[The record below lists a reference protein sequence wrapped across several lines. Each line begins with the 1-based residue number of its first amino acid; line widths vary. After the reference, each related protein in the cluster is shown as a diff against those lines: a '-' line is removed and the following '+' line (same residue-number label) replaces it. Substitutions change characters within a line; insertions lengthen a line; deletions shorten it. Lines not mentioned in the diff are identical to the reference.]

1 MSQKTKTGRGPLP
14 AKPRRPPRTST
25 RVAGVTSA
33 PMNPAIPNGFTV
45 GQYEFA
51 LAYLANGGNATR
63 AYLLAHPGVTYGTAC
78 VEGHRT
84 LSRPNVRAY
93 IAKQRHS
100 KWKALHMSGDEA
112 LMRVALD
119 ARADLRGLFNDKG
132 KMLEPHLWP
141 DDLANSIEA
150 VSIKEDGTIAVK
162 LASKAAA
169 RRIVL
174 EQTGKLR
181 SKLEDTMSALAKALR
196 RDLGKDEEDDDE

>member
-1 MSQKTKTGRGPLP
+1 MSHKGTGRGQSTT
-14 AKPRRPPRTST
+14 KPRRPRKST

-33 PMNPAIPNGFTV
+33 PMDPDIPKGFTV

-63 AYLLAHPGVTYGTAC
+63 AYLVAHPAVTYGTAQ

-84 LSRPNVRAY
+84 LTRPNVRAF
-93 IAKQRHS
+93 IAKQRHR
-100 KWKALHMSGDEA
+100 KWKSLHMSGDEA

-119 ARADLRGLFNDKG
+119 ARADLRGLFKG
-132 KMLEPHLWP
+132 SELLEPEYWP
-141 DDLANSIEA
+141 DDLANSIESVEVKPDGA
-150 VSIKEDGTIAVK
+150 IKVK
-162 LASKAAA
+162 VCSKLAA

-181 SKLEDTMSALAKALR
+181 SKLEDTMSAIAKALR
-196 RDLGKDEEDDDE
+196 KDLGKDEDEDDDE